1 MESVQKLWEQ
11 LKEYKKTEKP
21 AKTNDKLGLEE
32 SFNNIQTKL
41 RVNNRPPFVPPQ
53 GLDLQTIEQLWNT
66 LGQTEGERTEWVRKE
81 IERLL
86 RLENMASRFWKKAK
100 ATLAWCADSQ
110 SQLSSTDYGDSLSA
124 VEAKLK
130 NHEGFQSSLDT
141 NNTRLGTTRDLG
153 NELIAANYGRKEEV
167 RSKLTELDSEWN
179 KVVQLA
185 ADRRAGLEAA
195 LNRQRQLENLR
206 LDFATRSRKL
216 VSHFEDAEDA
226 LSEPVTSSSKAAVA
240 AVANAYQQYLV
251 DHKQYQTEFDDLV
264 ALADQMKAEGITSNM
279 YAQYSIQQL
288 AERWSA
294 LQTEVDE
301 RAVAIANEDKR
312 QDSNEVLCRAFA
324 EKAKSFVD
332 WCAAIKEEIAQL
344 SSLSVN
350 EQLEALRNKAG
361 VVAERSSAVEEVSTI
376 TRQMDEATITHNQH
390 TDITLDEVRLTWEAL
405 RDLIAKQGSLLEAEL
420 LRQSGSGVSEEQIAE
435 FKETFRNFD
444 KDRSGFLAKHE
455 FKACLSALGYF
466 YTDEQVDQLMTTIC
480 KQSANQIYFNEFVE
494 FMIKKNEDSDT
505 PTSILQAFKTIADDR
520 DSVTEVELRRAL
532 PAENVDFFLQN
543 IPKNAAGNYDYKAFI
558 QQTYGKH

>member
-1 MESVQKLWEQ
+1 LESVQKLWEQ